1 MNTSKDKMISLLG
14 TGTFHALIIV
24 FLLFAY
30 LQPTVHAD
38 TDSMLG
44 GIPVMFGNVEEAGG
58 DDEPFGRGGM
68 AVADETV
75 AQPKRE
81 DITTVEPVAS
91 KPDKAPKGD
100 NTLATQDMDQTVAVK
115 TEAEKRADAE
125 RKAEAAR
132 VAEERRKKAEADR
145 IAQERAAAGEKI
157 ANQVGGLFGNGTGGG
172 SRGDSEGTG
181 TQGVETGNASFG
193 EKTGIGGVGGGFKLG
208 NRKLGAGGLVRPAYN
223 VNAEG
228 RVIVNIRVN
237 PKGIVVEATLGQGTT
252 ASNPTLVQEA
262 LSAAKKTRFNEIGS
276 NKDEVGT
283 ITYTFTLN

>member
-1 MNTSKDKMISLLG
+1 MGTNKDKMISLVG
-14 TGTFHALIIV
+14 TGVFHVLIILM
-24 FLLFAY
+24 LLFAY
-30 LQPTVHAD
+30 LQPTVHAE

-44 GIPVMFGNVEEAGG
+44 GIPVMFGNVPEAGG
-58 DDEPFGRGGM
+58 DDEPFGRGNMG
-68 AVADETV
+68 ATDETV
-75 AQPKRE
+75 AFE
-81 DITTVEPVAS
+81 EAADVTTVEAA
-91 KPDKAPKGD
+91 APAARPTKSN
-100 NTLATQDMDQTVAVK
+100 NTLATQDLDETVAIK
-115 TEAEKRADAE
+115 AEADKKAEAEKKA
-125 RKAEAAR
+125 AEAR
-132 VAEERRKKAEADR
+132 LAEERRKKAEAER
-145 IAQERAAAGEKI
+145 EAQERAAAGAKI
-157 ANQVGGLFGNGTGGG
+157 GNQVAGLFGNGDGSG
-172 SRGDSEGTG
+172 SRGDSQGTG

-208 NRKLGAGGLVRPAYN
+208 NRKLGAGGLIRPEYN

-262 LSAAKKTRFNEIGS
+262 MRAAKRTRFNEIGT